1 MIERQITLAMFLALS
16 GAQPAFSAC
25 GDNGGPG
32 YRNQS
37 GKCVGWE
44 ALAGQC
50 GNPPSTKCTPE
61 NVAAG
66 SEDAAA
72 KGQLSGRFWITH
84 MQPRRPQGLR
94 ARSAT
99 RPFLEWPSIGM
110 IAAANLNLY
119 ED

>member
-1 MIERQITLAMFLALS
+1 MRAISFSFILVASLLITHAPGFA
-16 GAQPAFSAC
+16 AC

-32 YRNQS
+32 YRSQS

-44 ALAGQC
+44 ALARQC

-72 KGQLSGRFWITH
+72 KGATI
-84 MQPRRPQGLR
+84 
-94 ARSAT
+94 RSLMD
-99 RPFLEWPSIGM
+99 RSH
-110 IAAANLNLY
+110 AAKVPASN
-119 ED
+119 